1 MFIFGYMAGVTC
13 EYCGNKF
20 DTRGLGR
27 HRASCQKRKLKEETA
42 AQNHNGKA
50 VQSAKIRDIFEKVKT
65 LETMLEDLS
74 DQLVK
79 MIKEIE

>member
-1 MFIFGYMAGVTC
+1 MAGVIC

-27 HRASCQKRKLKEETA
+27 HRASCQKRKEKEETA
-42 AQNHNGKA
+42 ADKHDGKA
-50 VQSAKIRDIFEKVKT
+50 LQNAKIRDIFEKVKT
-65 LETMLEDLS
+65 LEIMLEDLS
-74 DQLVK
+74 SQLVK

>member
-1 MFIFGYMAGVTC
+1 MAGVIC
-13 EYCGNKF
+13 EFCGNKF

-27 HRASCQKRKLKEETA
+27 HRASCQKKKEKEEISAGKQDGKA
-42 AQNHNGKA
+42 AQN
-50 VQSAKIRDIFEKVKT
+50 AKIRDIFEKVKT